1 MGAVAARK
9 AKEILQNVEWII
21 AIELLCAAQGIDYRG
36 ADKAGKGTKA
46 VHSLIRKKVPILKE
60 DKVISTDIE
69 KIRLLIRST
78 GIINTVEKA
87 MKSTLI

>member
-1 MGAVAARK
+1 
-9 AKEILQNVEWII
+9 
-21 AIELLCAAQGIDYRG
+21 LLCAAQGIDYRG

-46 VHSLIRKKVPILKE
+46 AHSLIRKKVPIQKE

-69 KIRLLIRST
+69 TIGQLIRSA

-87 MKSTLI
+87 MKNTLI